1 MKHLCNQ
8 RYCSFVHCNCR
19 SLMTLMAFTSFS
31 DSATRWHFCVRT
43 KKNTVCSWGE
53 TPAVVKSVAQVPGG
67 PGSWRT
73 PWSLS
78 SWPLGSRRSNQWWW
92 RQQRAQRPGTTTTTE
107 TDLLLGPYCATLTEM
122 LTIHQKPPKG
132 SHVIVG
138 WFGFISSLDT
148 VSEEAEDCADPQQH
162 GETAKQLSTRNKQC
176 SSFKTSSTGR
186 NVNEQNENY
195 S

>member
-1 MKHLCNQ
+1 
-8 RYCSFVHCNCR
+8 
-19 SLMTLMAFTSFS
+19 MAFTSFS

-43 KKNTVCSWGE
+43 NKNMVCLWGE
-53 TPAVVKSVAQVPGG
+53 TPAVVKSVAQVPEG

-107 TDLLLGPYCATLTEM
+107 TDLLLGPCCEAHL
-122 LTIHQKPPKG
+122 IHQKPPKG
-132 SHVIVG
+132 SYIIVG
-138 WFGFISSLDT
+138 WFGFIGSLDT

-162 GETAKQLSTRNKQC
+162 GETAKQLSTRKKQC
-176 SSFKTSSTGR
+176 SGFKTSSTGR
-186 NVNEQNENY
+186 SFNEQNENY
-195 S
+195 SEDLLSLWAVSPVCRT